1 MPSGQIFP
9 AAELCLRFDSIRDQ
23 SPPSQSAAPSVC
35 RWHGSAVGEPWTIFT
50 AGSTASLRGVF
61 AEQAIDLEVLPEL
74 TDVDLQ
80 QLGLPL
86 GARRKLLK
94 AIRELAGKPV
104 PPPAG
109 PAAAQ
114 RRQLTLL
121 FCDLDTQQPH

>member
-1 MPSGQIFP
+1 M
-9 AAELCLRFDSIRDQ
+9 
-23 SPPSQSAAPSVC
+23 
-35 RWHGSAVGEPWTIFT
+35 
-50 AGSTASLRGVF
+50 F